1 MSKGNSA
8 SYCSRELR
16 RKLCMN
22 SDDAESEFFA
32 SNPHGFKISDWPD
45 ERRESLKPWE
55 RGIVIAIYE
64 VRLLLT

>member
-1 MSKGNSA
+1 
-8 SYCSRELR
+8 
-16 RKLCMN
+16 MN
-22 SDDAESEFFA
+22 SDDAESAFFA
-32 SNPHGFKISDWPD
+32 SDPHGFKISDWPD